1 MPVLD
6 CAALDDAAGLA
17 VLRRV
22 LGQPRPAAAAG
33 APGPALCGEP
43 PALRSVQA
51 DADRAARLDRC
62 FESRVHIPRVVPA
75 SLVSRPRLTA

>member
-33 APGPALCGEP
+33 APGPVLCGETP
-43 PALRSVQA
+43 HPDPFRRAPIMRPAWTAASSLASTSRVSS
-51 DADRAARLDRC
+51 RRPSSAARG
-62 FESRVHIPRVVPA
+62 
-75 SLVSRPRLTA
+75 